1 MVKPRCMA
9 KIDSNFGKKRNMKYE
24 RGLLLML
31 ALLSW
36 QASANE
42 SMQNLD
48 VVQLGTYQAHA
59 DHFVWLSD
67 TPAECKAT
75 GNPVLHF
82 QDDQPGGK
90 ALLAVLMTALVNKR
104 KIDVQ
109 TSGCDLVEVYLK

>member
-1 MVKPRCMA
+1 
-9 KIDSNFGKKRNMKYE
+9 MKYE
-24 RGLLLML
+24 SGLLLML

-42 SMQNLD
+42 SMQNVD
-48 VVQLGTYQAHA
+48 VVQLGTYQAHT

-67 TPAECKAT
+67 TPAECKAAVP
-75 GNPVLHF
+75 GNAVLHF

-109 TSGCDLVEVYLK
+109 TKDCNIVEVYLK

>member
-1 MVKPRCMA
+1 MTYK
-9 KIDSNFGKKRNMKYE
+9 N
-24 RGLLLML
+24 GLLLLL

-36 QASANE
+36 RASANE

-48 VVQLGTYQAHA
+48 VGQLGTYQAHA
-59 DHFVWLSD
+59 VHFVLLAD
-67 TPAECKAT
+67 TQAECKAT
-75 GNPVLHF
+75 SGNHVLHF

-109 TSGCDLVEVYLK
+109 TNGCDIVEVYLK

>member
-1 MVKPRCMA
+1 MKA
-9 KIDSNFGKKRNMKYE
+9 KMIA
-24 RGLLLML
+24 LLLFS
-31 ALLSW
+31 LLGW
-36 QASANE
+36 DASANE

-75 GNPVLHF
+75 AGNHVLHF
-82 QDDQPGGK
+82 QEDQPGGK

-104 KIDVQ
+104 KIDIQ
-109 TSGCDLVEVYLK
+109 TNGCDIVEVYLK

>member
-1 MVKPRCMA
+1 MRMTWA
-9 KIDSNFGKKRNMKYE
+9 T
-24 RGLLLML
+24 LLLF
-31 ALLSW
+31 ASLSGS
-36 QASANE
+36 ASANE

-48 VVQLGTYQAHA
+48 VVQLGTYQAHT

-90 ALLAVLMTALVNKR
+90 ALLAILMTALVNKR

-109 TSGCDLVEVYLK
+109 TNGCDLVEVYLK

>member
-1 MVKPRCMA
+1 
-9 KIDSNFGKKRNMKYE
+9 MKYE
-24 RGLLLML
+24 SGFFLIL

-42 SMQNLD
+42 SMQNVD
-48 VVQLGTYQAHA
+48 VVQLGTYQAHT

-75 GNPVLHF
+75 SGNHVLHF

-109 TSGCDLVEVYLK
+109 TNGCDIVEVYLK

>member
-1 MVKPRCMA
+1 MRTTWA
-9 KIDSNFGKKRNMKYE
+9 T
-24 RGLLLML
+24 LLLL
-31 ALLSW
+31 ASLSGSV
-36 QASANE
+36 SANE
-42 SMQNLD
+42 SMQNVD

-75 GNPVLHF
+75 GNAVLHF
-82 QDDQPGGK
+82 QEDQPGGK

-109 TSGCDLVEVYLK
+109 TKHCDIVEVYLK

>member
-1 MVKPRCMA
+1 
-9 KIDSNFGKKRNMKYE
+9 MKLKSIAF
-24 RGLLLML
+24 LLFIFM
-31 ALLSW
+31 SW
-36 QASANE
+36 RASANE

-67 TPAECKAT
+67 TPAECKAAVPT
-75 GNPVLHF
+75 NAVLHF

-90 ALLAVLMTALVNKR
+90 AMLAVLMTALMNKR

-109 TSGCDLVEVYLK
+109 TNGCDIVEVYLK